1 MKGSRI
7 VDRLI
12 VLIILILI
20 AWLSCAA
27 QVNNLI
33 ELEKESF
40 SIRYDVHLGI
50 PQRVEWWVRDSDLGI
65 AKRQSSF
72 RFRTDKECPKPRVN
86 SRMYANS
93 GYQRGHMCPAA
104 DRSASITLMK
114 QTFIMSNICPMTPHI
129 NAGAW
134 KRTEVLERMVAM
146 KYGACRCIASPLF
159 FPKDTAW
166 LANGRVAVPH
176 AFIKILTCAGNK
188 FFYRIFIIENL

>member
-33 ELEKESF
+33 ELEKGSF
-40 SIRYDVHLGI
+40 SVKYNVLLGI
-50 PQRVEWWVRDSDLGI
+50 PQRVEWWVHDSDLGI

-86 SRMYANS
+86 SGMYANS
-93 GYQRGHMCPAA
+93 GFQRGHMCPAA
-104 DRSASITLMK
+104 DRSASITRMK

-129 NAGAW
+129 NAGEW
-134 KRTEVLERMVAM
+134 KKTEVLERMVAM

-166 LANGRVAVPH
+166 MAKGKIAIPH
-176 AFIKILTCAGNK
+176 AFIKVITVPNSRH
-188 FFYRIFIIENL
+188 FYRIFIIENL